1 MTHAISLTHA
11 AADIQ
16 RTDALYRVL
25 VQGVTDYAIYML
37 APDGMVANWNAG
49 AERAKGYRAE
59 EIVGRH
65 FSCFYAEADREAG
78 LPQRALATALAQGK
92 FEGEGW
98 RLRRDGSRFWAHVVI
113 DPICDEDG
121 ALIGF
126 AKITRDLTE
135 AKRQA
140 DEVRRVR
147 ETLDLALANM
157 SQGLCLFDGE
167 ERLQLCNDRCREILG
182 FGDDGPRLGM
192 SFTDLLWAL
201 NAEPGASLEETAG
214 RVCRAREEHLK
225 TVTGARG
232 TVTAEAAWRGRAIAV
247 SHRSLPGGG
256 WVSTMDDIT
265 ERRQIEARIAHL
277 AHHDTLTALPNR
289 MTLRGRLEAA
299 LLGGAAA
306 TPCALLYLDLDR
318 FKPVNDTLGH
328 PVGDAVL
335 QAVAERIQAQLR
347 KHDVV
352 ARLGGDEFA
361 VLLADCDGL
370 GDAAALADRLI
381 REIARPITIKGLQ
394 VVVGV
399 SIGIALAPQHGL
411 DPDLL
416 LRNADLALY
425 RAKEA
430 GRGCHRAYEPGM
442 ELVMQQ
448 RRDLERDLRAALEQG
463 EFSLHY
469 QPVVDTI
476 CGSITGFEALLRWD
490 SPTRG
495 KVPPASFIPFA
506 EEIGLMAEIGDWVLR
521 TACREAAAWPQGLK
535 VSVNLSPTQFRL
547 PDLIARVSDALQES
561 GLAAGRL
568 ELEITETAMIDDV
581 ASATATLHQLRALDI
596 QIAMDDFGTGFSSL
610 SFLHTLP
617 FTRIKIDSSFV
628 RDLGVRPEAAAI
640 VRAVT
645 GLCDSLGVSATAE
658 GVETERQLELL
669 RAEGCPEM
677 QGFLISRPCPA
688 SEVPGWIAT
697 FDGSRRRG
705 AQALGNAT

>member
-1 MTHAISLTHA
+1 MTHAVSLSHA

-37 APDGMVANWNAG
+37 APDGIVANWNTG
-49 AERAKGYRAE
+49 AERAKGYRAGQ
-59 EIVGRH
+59 IVGRH
-65 FSCFYAEADREAG
+65 FSCFYTEEDRDAG

-121 ALIGF
+121 MLIGF

-135 AKRQA
+135 AKQQA

-182 FGDDGPRLGM
+182 LGDGGPRLGM

-201 NAEPGASLEETAG
+201 NAEPGASREETAG
-214 RVCRAREEHLK
+214 KVGRAREEHLSRMA
-225 TVTGARG
+225 GARG
-232 TVTAEAAWRGRAIAV
+232 IVTAEAAWRGRAIAIC
-247 SHRSLPGGG
+247 HRGLPDGG

-289 MTLRGRLEAA
+289 VTLRDRLEAA
-299 LLGGAAA
+299 LLGGAAT

-370 GDAAALADRLI
+370 RDAASLADRLI
-381 REIARPITIKGLQ
+381 REIARPITVKGLQ
-394 VVVGV
+394 VVVGA

-425 RAKEA
+425 RAKEG

-442 ELVMQQ
+442 ELVVQQ
-448 RRDLERDLRAALEQG
+448 RRDLERDLRAALERG

-469 QPVVDTI
+469 QPVVDTT
-476 CGSITGFEALLRWD
+476 CGSISGFEALLRWD

-506 EEIGLMAEIGDWVLR
+506 EEIGLMPEIGDWVLR
-521 TACREAAAWPQGLK
+521 TACREAAAWPQALK

-561 GLAAGRL
+561 RLAAERL

-581 ASATATLHQLRALDI
+581 AGATATLHQLRALGI

-697 FDGSRRRG
+697 FDASRRRA
-705 AQALGNAT
+705 AQALGNAA